1 MVLGPLQGPGSI
13 SEFPQ
18 VKYFFNYCS
27 VYLKLLRLI
36 MLTLYMYRIYK
47 FLPMVTE
54 LCFFLLWFV
63 QTLVNNFI
71 SVCCYF
77 DYTVDNR

>member
-1 MVLGPLQGPGSI
+1 MVLGPLQGPGGI

-18 VKYFFNYCS
+18 VKYFFQFLFSLPETLNTYH
-27 VYLKLLRLI
+27 VY
-36 MLTLYMYRIYK
+36 TCIYK
-47 FLPMVTE
+47 FLPMVTK